1 MPGQRSAAERG
12 RRHPLGRGT
21 TFRASRPPAI
31 PAGAPRNLWLLRC
44 DLSSHCIGLEPTG
57 TGTHGGLSAIRSA
70 DGGRTWTVSTPTQL
84 SPTAILLLSC
94 GDGLHCMA
102 ITANGITM
110 TTTSDGGVTWRTTVA
125 PPSWPNT
132 AADLSCPTGQ
142 DCFIAAADT
151 LPPVR
156 GVSYGYHNP
165 VVEATH
171 DGGRTWAPLSLP
183 VVKPAPL
190 ADVYPLSCPSAD
202 GCIAGASTV
211 RGKFANGG
219 LIVSSFPGSG

>member
-1 MPGQRSAAERG
+1 
-12 RRHPLGRGT
+12 
-21 TFRASRPPAI
+21 
-31 PAGAPRNLWLLRC
+31 
-44 DLSSHCIGLEPTG
+44 
-57 TGTHGGLSAIRSA
+57 
-70 DGGRTWTVSTPTQL
+70 
-84 SPTAILLLSC
+84 
-94 GDGLHCMA
+94 MA

-142 DCFIAAADT
+142 DCFAAAADT

-219 LIVSSFPGSG
+219 LIVSSFPGSGDQKPSIGGGRPGFTSGPPGRFRATVAVRPLLCAASGRPLPCGYSQSLRLNTIQSTRAVTGIRTAAAIRPEARLKPGYGTFMP